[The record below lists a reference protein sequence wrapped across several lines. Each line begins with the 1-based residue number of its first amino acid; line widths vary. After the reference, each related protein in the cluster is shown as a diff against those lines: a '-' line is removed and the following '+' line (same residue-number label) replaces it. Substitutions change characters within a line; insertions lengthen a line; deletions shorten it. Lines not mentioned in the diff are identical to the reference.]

1 MGLDHGIIN
10 VPLSKRGNIDAQ
22 LDSHKAQ
29 QAAER
34 RAQAKAAAAET
45 KALRAR
51 AKALVDAADP
61 AVLAAAAAR
70 SGSTVAAVKAM
81 LRSDAHWNQARVI
94 RTLGG
99 AA

>member
-1 MGLDHGIIN
+1 MGLDHGILN

-22 LDSHKAQ
+22 LDAYKAQ

-34 RAQAKAAAAET
+34 RAKAKADAAEM

-81 LRSDAHWNQARVI
+81 LRSDAHWAPARVI